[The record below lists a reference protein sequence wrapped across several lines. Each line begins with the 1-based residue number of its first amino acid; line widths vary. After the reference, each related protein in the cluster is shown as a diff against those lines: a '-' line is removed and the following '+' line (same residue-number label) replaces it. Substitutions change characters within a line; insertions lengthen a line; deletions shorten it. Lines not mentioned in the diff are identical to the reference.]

1 MEKPLDAFTNF
12 NPAGNNL
19 EELARPILEVQAAI
33 ATTTEKRNEGTMTL
47 TIRTLF
53 AALLCSIFLAAYVQ
67 ANVPTPKP
75 NTDSVRQALNAKLVP
90 GMLIGN
96 LRIDG
101 NRTNI
106 NGISPTNAKVSQ
118 FLRNLTE
125 SQNFTRVELVSVAQ
139 KGGAMHFVI
148 MADVKCPATG
158 STGDDNLCAKPVS
171 KSGTVFKCSQ
181 GGKTVFQDR
190 PCTK

>member
-1 MEKPLDAFTNF
+1 
-12 NPAGNNL
+12 
-19 EELARPILEVQAAI
+19 
-33 ATTTEKRNEGTMTL
+33 MTHN
-47 TIRTLF
+47 IRILF
-53 AALLCSIFLAAYVQ
+53 AALLCSIFLVGYAHANTPAPAA
-67 ANVPTPKP
+67 KP

-101 NRTNI
+101 TRANI

-118 FLRNLTE
+118 FLRNLTQ
-125 SQNFTRVELVSVAQ
+125 SPGFTRVDLVSIEQ
-139 KGGAMHFVI
+139 KNGAMHFVI
-148 MADVKCPATG
+148 MADIQCSAAGNT
-158 STGDDNLCAKPVS
+158 SDENLCAKPSS